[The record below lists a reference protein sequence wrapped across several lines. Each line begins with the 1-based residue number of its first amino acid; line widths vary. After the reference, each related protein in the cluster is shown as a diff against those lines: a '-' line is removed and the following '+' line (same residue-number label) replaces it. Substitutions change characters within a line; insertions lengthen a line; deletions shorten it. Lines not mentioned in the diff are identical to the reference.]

1 MLFVSVVLLSLLAI
15 GAVSA
20 DSNIGNDSFVQ
31 QASLDDEQLNV
42 EEVDDIKDESTLTK
56 VGDVLSDE
64 IISGDE
70 NKDTPIINVENI
82 TVDEYSQPVIPFNVT
97 DSEGNLISG
106 EVIVTIYDSEDNIGK
121 DIFVYN
127 GDGIDSFKK
136 LDLNNLLIFNNGLE
150 LLDAYNIVYS
160 SMNSTNFNSSLIG
173 SGFSDISKGI
183 NLNVSRLLTD
193 IIALDIINVTKI
205 ADVLKTSISQMNVTN
220 LNAVHELSK
229 AVKVN
234 KTAFI
239 NALKF
244 TLKGFNLTIDDII
257 PFFLDIQKSLNLKFS
272 LAIGLELLATIN
284 GPEILNLHDVF
295 KLVKDVYVYNNLNM
309 PTIVIAFL
317 SISEKYG
324 LNSVDVAK
332 MMVGPNSTVGGGLSK
347 LFKSFSIDV
356 DAAADIVKNII
367 GKYQFDINKVINAV
381 SEITGV
387 NSSKIALFFDGIKD
401 IFKGFFFNETYAV
414 GWLKDLIAGNHSGI
428 ANKILNISQLN
439 TSSIK
444 MGFDKIIPAINFK
457 LTTFLGVC
465 SLIGNYGKF
474 NSSVILG
481 GLDKIVMGL
490 GANVSTVLSKAFSK
504 IGYYASFPS
513 QKPGIY
519 KIIIRYLENDNFT
532 YAAQS
537 ANLNIT
543 PFENYTI
550 NMYVSQAEAYGDD
563 TILYIF
569 LMDGFRNDI
578 SGVVN
583 VFLNGINIANVTT
596 DEYGCAEYVV
606 KNLSSGKYLF
616 ECEHDGVKTEAD
628 VTIFVPIVETGITC
642 SNVKTKTVDVVVDGK
657 TGKYFKGVLKDVLGN
672 VLANKEILISYNGK
686 TYMKTTDKNGAFKFQ
701 LNIKKAGSYSIS
713 AYYLGDN
720 IYKASYAAAKITV
733 TKQTPKITAKKAT
746 YKVKTKKK
754 LIKATFKSAK
764 NHPVKGKLIKFT
776 VKGKTYSAK
785 TNKKGIASV
794 NIKLAKKGTYKVAVK
809 FAGDT
814 TYNKVT
820 KKITLKIK

>member
-272 LAIGLELLATIN
+272 LAIGLELLAILN

-309 PTIVIAFL
+309 PTIVKAFL

-381 SEITGV
+381 SEITGF

-569 LMDGFRNDI
+569 LMDGFGNDI

-596 DEYGCAEYVV
+596 DEYGYAECVV

>member
-272 LAIGLELLATIN
+272 LAIGLELLAIIN

-309 PTIVIAFL
+309 PTIVKAFL

-381 SEITGV
+381 SEITGF

-569 LMDGFRNDI
+569 LMDGFENDI

-642 SNVKTKTVDVVVDGK
+642 SNVKTKTVDVAVDGK
-657 TGKYFKGVLKDVLGN
+657 TGKYFKGVLKDALGIVLP
-672 VLANKEILISYNGK
+672 NKEILISYNGK
-686 TYMKTTDKNGAFKFQ
+686 TYKKTTDKNGAFKFQ

>member
-309 PTIVIAFL
+309 PTIVKAFL

-381 SEITGV
+381 SEITGF

-642 SNVKTKTVDVVVDGK
+642 SNVKTKTVDVAVDGK

-686 TYMKTTDKNGAFKFQ
+686 TYMKTTDKNGTFKFQ

-720 IYKASYAAAKITV
+720 IYKASYATAKITV

-785 TNKKGIASV
+785 TNKKGITSV
-794 NIKLAKKGTYKVAVK
+794 NTKLAKKGTYKVAVK

>member
-272 LAIGLELLATIN
+272 LAIGLELLAIIN

-309 PTIVIAFL
+309 PTIVKAFL

-381 SEITGV
+381 SEITGF

-569 LMDGFRNDI
+569 LMDGFGNDI

-596 DEYGCAEYVV
+596 DEYGYAECVV

-628 VTIFVPIVETGITC
+628 VTIFVPVVKTKITC

-686 TYMKTTDKNGAFKFQ
+686 TYKKTTDKNGAFKFQ

>member
-272 LAIGLELLATIN
+272 LAIGLELLAIIN

-309 PTIVIAFL
+309 PTIVKAFL

-381 SEITGV
+381 SEITGF
-387 NSSKIALFFDGIKD
+387 NSSKIVLFFDGIKD

-569 LMDGFRNDI
+569 LMDGFGNDI

-596 DEYGCAEYVV
+596 DEYGYAECVV

-628 VTIFVPIVETGITC
+628 VTIFVPVVKTKITC

-686 TYMKTTDKNGAFKFQ
+686 TYKKTTDKNGAFKFQ

>member
-272 LAIGLELLATIN
+272 LAIGLELLAILN

-309 PTIVIAFL
+309 PTIVKAFL

-381 SEITGV
+381 SEITGF

-569 LMDGFRNDI
+569 LMDGFGNDI

-672 VLANKEILISYNGK
+672 VLANKEILISYNEK

>member
-272 LAIGLELLATIN
+272 LAIGLELLAILN

-309 PTIVIAFL
+309 PTIVKAFL

-381 SEITGV
+381 SEITGF

-457 LTTFLGVC
+457 LTIFLGVC

-569 LMDGFRNDI
+569 LMDGFGNDI

-720 IYKASYAAAKITV
+720 IYKASYTAAKITV

-794 NIKLAKKGTYKVAVK
+794 NTKLAKKGTYKVAVK